1 MNELPFQ
8 RERAE
13 SWAEVPLTLAQ
24 LRQFDDIIDARSPA
38 EYADDHLPGAINAP
52 TLDDDERALVGTV
65 YKQQSAFEAKR
76 IGAPIAARNV
86 ARHIETL
93 FAGKPRHWRP
103 LVYCWRGGSRSG
115 SMTHIL
121 RQVGWDATR
130 LKGGYKAFRKQV
142 LDQLDELPGHFGFN
156 VVCGATGTG
165 KSRLLEALE
174 RAGAQVLDLEALAA
188 HRGSVLGDL
197 PGDPQPPQK
206 LFESRIWER
215 LSGFDPAR
223 PVFVESESRKVGNLR
238 VPEVLI
244 GAMRASRCF
253 RLEADTAT
261 RVGLLVEDYAHFVK
275 DPAALAGKLEHLKPL
290 HGAERIEAWKEHMA
304 AGRWDPLVEDLLRDH
319 YDPAYHRSLFRN
331 YRDAQDAQVLEVK
344 SGTREE
350 FDRLARA
357 LAREHG
363 SPRGIG

>member
-8 RERAE
+8 RDRAE
-13 SWAEVPLTLAQ
+13 SWAETPLTLAQ
-24 LRQFDDIIDARSPA
+24 LRGFDTIIDARSPA

-52 TLDDDERALVGTV
+52 TLDDGQRVLVGTV

-86 ARHIETL
+86 ALHIETL
-93 FAGKPRHWRP
+93 FADKPRDWKP

-142 LDQLDELPGHFGFN
+142 LDELDVLPGQFRFH
-156 VVCGATGTG
+156 VICGATGTG
-165 KSRLLEALE
+165 KSRLLEALD
-174 RAGAQVLDLEALAA
+174 RIGAQVLDLEVLAA
-188 HRGSVLGDL
+188 HRGSLLGDL

-206 LFESRIWER
+206 LFETRIWEK
-215 LSGFDPAR
+215 LSSFDRTR
-223 PVFVESESRKVGNLR
+223 PVYVESESKKVGNLR
-238 VPEVLI
+238 VPEVLM
-244 GAMRASRCF
+244 GFMRAARCF
-253 RLEADTAT
+253 RLEASTAT
-261 RVGLLVEDYAHFVK
+261 RVKLLVEDYAHFVN
-275 DPAALAGKLEHLKPL
+275 DPAALAAKLEHLKPL
-290 HGAERIEAWKEHMA
+290 HGAERIQAWGEHMA

-331 YRDAQDAQVLEVK
+331 YRDAQGAVVLQVE

-350 FDRLARA
+350 FERLARA
-357 LAREHG
+357 LSHG
-363 SPRGIG
+363 DG

>member
-1 MNELPFQ
+1 VNELPFQ
-8 RERAE
+8 RDRAE
-13 SWAEVPLTLAQ
+13 SWAESPLTLAQ
-24 LRQFDDIIDARSPA
+24 LREFDDIVDARSPS

-52 TLDDDERALVGTV
+52 TLDDEERAHVGTV

-93 FAGKPRHWRP
+93 FADKPRGWRP

-142 LDQLDELPGHFGFN
+142 LDDLDVLPQQFRFH

-165 KSRLLEALE
+165 KSRLLEALD

-206 LFESRIWER
+206 LFETRVWEK
-215 LSGFDPAR
+215 LSGFDRAR
-223 PVFVESESRKVGNLR
+223 PVYVESESKKVGNLR
-238 VPEVLI
+238 VPEALI
-244 GAMRASRCF
+244 GLMRASRCF
-253 RLEADTAT
+253 RLEAGTAT
-261 RVGLLVEDYAHFVK
+261 RVKLLVEDYAHFVR
-275 DPAALAGKLEHLKPL
+275 DPAALAAKLDHLRPL
-290 HGAERIEAWKEHMA
+290 HGAERIGVWKEHMA

-331 YRDAQDAQVLEVK
+331 YRDAQAGVVLEVR
-344 SGTREE
+344 SGSREE
-350 FDRLARA
+350 FDRLART

-363 SPRGIG
+363 